1 MIRVI
6 LLALTFL
13 AATPTLAQDRTES
26 ANSTPAYMLSEAPT
40 DHTMGS
46 ADAADTLILYASNT
60 CPHCGTW
67 FANDWPIVKSELV
80 DTGKLRLVFR
90 PLPSAPI
97 NLSITGF
104 LMAECAPEEDYMMV
118 IEDQFARQ
126 STILSAQDGATIKAQ
141 YDAIAKAAGLN
152 NEAAIAE
159 CLANETH
166 FNTLQTSADR
176 AAAAGITGIPS
187 FIFNGAIMSGDNDAA
202 AIMRWVDGN

>member
-1 MIRVI
+1 MIRVT
-6 LLALTFL
+6 LLALTLL
-13 AATPTLAQDRTES
+13 AATPALAQDRT
-26 ANSTPAYMLSEAPT
+26 AAPNSTPAYMLSEAPT

-46 ADAADTLILYASNT
+46 VDAPDTLILYASNV

-104 LMAECAPEEDYMMV
+104 IMAECAPAETYMTV

-126 STILSAQDGATIKAQ
+126 STILSAQDGAIIKAQ
-141 YDAIAKAAGLN
+141 YDAIAKVAGL
-152 NEAAIAE
+152 EDETAIAE
-159 CLANETH
+159 CLANEGH
-166 FNTLQTSADR
+166 FDTLQTSANR
-176 AAAAGITGIPS
+176 AGAAGITGIPS
-187 FIFNGAIMSGDNDAA
+187 FIFNGEVMSGDNDAA
-202 AIMRWVDGN
+202 AIMRWVNEN